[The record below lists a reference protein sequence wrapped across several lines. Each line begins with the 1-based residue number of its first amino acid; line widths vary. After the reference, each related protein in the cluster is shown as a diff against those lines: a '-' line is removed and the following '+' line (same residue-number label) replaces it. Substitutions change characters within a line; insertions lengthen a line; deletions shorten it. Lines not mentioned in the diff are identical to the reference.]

1 MVTTQAGR
9 SNRQITPEEQ
19 ALYDHLLHWIDL
31 ESPEQMIERFH
42 ALFIDGA
49 NYSDADVATALNRV
63 IGSRMANEE
72 FRYVL
77 NRCCHILINRWQARS
92 QSQLAI
98 PKLVELFETTDSETY
113 GGMHRTRSL
122 RRLRELTRQFAE
134 TEQCLTLR
142 RLAQVVSQ
150 AAEANSYVGNHPL
163 GTLIQRYPYLYEHCL
178 LSEDSTHEQQS
189 TVRQIQ
195 AAKQHKFEIDLSQ
208 YVTYQV
214 RRTRAANEFK
224 ALPNGS
230 PRLVYPVSN
239 PTLLGD
245 RDLSHAI
252 RHYAGKI
259 EGTRT
264 YKDIANNF
272 LTQSGH
278 SQSYRAFKDD
288 LYQYITAS
296 VDPEYGKRQFNNQL
310 YLHLRNTLPESN
322 SQTLNDFLMVR
333 TCSQLLTFLVVDS
346 SQRPSHFVF
355 IDLVTN
361 LGPTLTVGLLL
372 KIVLLCRKVRPVLE
386 RRFSIL
392 FSHYESC
399 NRDAVQWLIA
409 ALENLNVALSA
420 NFGAIDLSFMR

>member
-1 MVTTQAGR
+1 M
-9 SNRQITPEEQ
+9 I
-19 ALYDHLLHWIDL
+19 YDHLLHWIDL
-31 ESPEQMIERFH
+31 ESPEQMVERFR
-42 ALFIDGA
+42 ALFMDGS
-49 NYSDADVATALNRV
+49 NDSDHDVVTALNQV
-63 IGSRMANEE
+63 TSSRLANEE

-77 NRCCHILINRWQARS
+77 NRCCHILVNRWQARP

-98 PKLVELFETTDSETY
+98 PKLVELFETTDVETY
-113 GGMHRTRSL
+113 GGMHRSRSL
-122 RRLRELTRQFAE
+122 RRLRELTHQFTE

-150 AAEANSYVGNHPL
+150 AAEANSCAGSNPL

-195 AAKQHKFEIDLSQ
+195 AVKQHKFEVDLSQ
-208 YVTYQV
+208 YITYQV
-214 RRTRAANEFK
+214 RRTQAANEFK
-224 ALPNGS
+224 AIPNGV
-230 PRLVYPVSN
+230 PRIIYPVSN

-245 RDLSHAI
+245 RDLSQAI
-252 RHYAGKI
+252 RHYSGKV

-264 YKDIANNF
+264 YKDIAHNF
-272 LTQSGH
+272 LNQSGH

-310 YLHLRNTLPESN
+310 HLHLRNTLPSSN
-322 SQTLNDFLMVR
+322 TKPLNDFLMVR

-346 SQRPSHFVF
+346 PQKPNHFVF

-361 LGPTLTVGLLL
+361 LGPTLTIGLLL

-399 NRDAVQWLIA
+399 TRDAVQWLIA

-420 NFGAIDLSFMR
+420 NFGSLDLSFMH